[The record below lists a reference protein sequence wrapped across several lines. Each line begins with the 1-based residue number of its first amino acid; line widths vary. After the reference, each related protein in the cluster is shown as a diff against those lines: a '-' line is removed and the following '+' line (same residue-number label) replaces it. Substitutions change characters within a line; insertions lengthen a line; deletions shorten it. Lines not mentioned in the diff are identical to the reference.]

1 MMQKIPIQ
9 RLEQILDRAKTS
21 MATAWNPAKKVLTY
35 SLADGILAPLK
46 AMSVSIEITGVTVVH
61 GSRFLSKIRV
71 GRARRYTGET
81 GKIFT
86 PESFATTVVLAVEE
100 LKAPH
105 VKIILSVPREWVIIR
120 TVELPAT
127 VKENLAAVISY
138 EFDRLTPLN
147 AADALYDFRIISES
161 AEKLTIMVWAARANQ
176 INPYVEALRK
186 QGIVV
191 GKVAVDLSTL
201 STLSHY
207 MADGMSPILLVLDDG
222 GYEAGLVVDGSITSV
237 VKGSF
242 DDKVPGKRREQLSEA
257 ISPFLNKAASTGL
270 SSGIVAFC
278 CNGSCSAGEWDLG
291 APVLMVDDDKIKKR
305 FGTGQADLSP
315 AALGGLLQGLWD
327 KAAGPDLLSKGFHTT
342 TQKPFVLTIFLLV
355 ILTVLAAIFMMAPLK
370 RQEMKLQEINR
381 QINMRRDEVKKVESL
396 KKEIDTI
403 AAEVG
408 VIKDF
413 KEARPLTIALMKE
426 LTTILPKTVWLTRVR
441 ITGSTVDIEGYAAGS
456 ATEMI
461 SKLEAS
467 PYFQKVEFASPTIRD
482 TRLNK
487 DRFVIKSEI
496 EGVRKAEGEGLK
508 DGKKK

>member
-1 MMQKIPIQ
+1 MMQKISIQ
-9 RLEQILDRAKTS
+9 RLEQILDQAKAS
-21 MATAWNPAKKVLTY
+21 FATGWNPAKKVLTY
-35 SLADGILAPLK
+35 SLVDGILTPLK
-46 AMSVSIEITGVTVVH
+46 AMSVSIEKTGITIVH

-71 GRARRYTGET
+71 GRALHYTSET
-81 GKIFT
+81 GKTFT
-86 PESFATTVVLAVEE
+86 PESFATTVVLAAEE

-105 VKIILSVPREWVIIR
+105 AEVILSVPREWVIIR

-161 AEKLTIMVWAARANQ
+161 DEKLTIMVWAARANQ
-176 INPYVEALRK
+176 INPYVEALGK

-201 STLSHY
+201 GTLSHY

-242 DDKVPGKRREQLSEA
+242 DDKVPERRREQLSEA
-257 ISPFLNKAASTGL
+257 INPLLDRAASTGL
-270 SSGIVAFC
+270 SSEIVAFC
-278 CNGSCSAGEWDLG
+278 CNGSCADEWDLG

-315 AALGGLLQGLWD
+315 AALGGLLQRLWD
-327 KAAGPDLLSKGFHTT
+327 KATGPDLLSKGFHARA
-342 TQKPFVLTIFLLV
+342 QKSFALTILLLV
-355 ILTVLAAIFMMAPLK
+355 ILAVLAAIFMMAPLK

-381 QINMRRDEVKKVESL
+381 QINMRREEVKKVESL

-496 EGVRKAEGEGLK
+496 EGVRKAEGEGVK